1 MSLRT
6 IEKGDL
12 KQILTWRNS
21 DAVRLNM
28 FSQEP
33 IELEQHYQWF
43 ERMQA
48 DESSVWWL
56 YTDISGEAVGVVYFT
71 DINIFTGTS
80 FWGFYINP
88 QSEKGTG
95 FSMGKEALNKAFSEL
110 GIRKVYGD
118 VLDFNTRSQRFHE
131 KLGFLKEGCMRKHH
145 RLNEN
150 YCDVV
155 RYGLLKSEWQNYAN
169 R

>member
-1 MSLRT
+1 VSLRT

-12 KQILTWRNS
+12 EQILAWRNS

-33 IELEQHYQWF
+33 IQLEQHYRWF
-43 ERMQA
+43 ERIQA
-48 DESSVWWL
+48 DESAVWWL
-56 YTDISGEAVGVVYFT
+56 YTNSSGEAVGVVYFT
-71 DINIFTGTS
+71 DINTFSGIS

-95 FSMGKEALNKAFSEL
+95 SRMGKEALKKAFSEL
-110 GIRKVYGD
+110 GLRKVYGD

-131 KLGFLKEGCMRKHH
+131 KLGFCKEGCMRKHH
-145 RLNEN
+145 RLNQN

-155 RYGLLKSEWQNYAN
+155 RYGLLKNEWQDDVS